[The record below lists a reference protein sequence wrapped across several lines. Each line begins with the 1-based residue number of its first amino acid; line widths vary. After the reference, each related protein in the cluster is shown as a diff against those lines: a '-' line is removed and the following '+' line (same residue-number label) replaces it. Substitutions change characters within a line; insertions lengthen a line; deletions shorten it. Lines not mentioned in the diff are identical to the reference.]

1 MWRCRPQ
8 SACVS
13 WPGCCETQSES
24 SFRPKDIADL
34 QRLIGVRGAALDVRY
49 VRAHIAAMMG
59 EDDERIARWDALVA
73 SK

>member
-1 MWRCRPQ
+1 MTIL
-8 SACVS
+8 SAEALAVFKLLF
-13 WPGCCETQSES
+13 
-24 SFRPKDIADL
+24 FRPKDIADL

-59 EDDERIARWDALVA
+59 EDDERVARWDALVA